1 MVCAEID
8 ADMHIGNQIAMN
20 FDDMSEFIE
29 IPLYKNKE
37 MEEMER

>member
-1 MVCAEID
+1 
-8 ADMHIGNQIAMN
+8 MHIGNQIAMN
-20 FDDMSEFIE
+20 FDGMSEFIE